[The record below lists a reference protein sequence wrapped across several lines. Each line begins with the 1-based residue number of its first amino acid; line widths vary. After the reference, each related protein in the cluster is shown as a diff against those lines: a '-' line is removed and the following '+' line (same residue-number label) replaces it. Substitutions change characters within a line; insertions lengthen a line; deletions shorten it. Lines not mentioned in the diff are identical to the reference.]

1 MSRIRDY
8 NINMDNSVTIGDK
21 EDEIEI
27 PENVDTIQLKDV
39 MEPIIQRAKE
49 KGQQII
55 AEARAQA
62 KREIDEL
69 KARKE
74 IIEQEIEKLKLS
86 AYEQS
91 EKQGHD
97 RGYEEG
103 IKKAQEEAQEKLN
116 AVDLFAKSN
125 FEIKNKILSSTKTDI
140 LNLCFEISKKV
151 CFEAINED
159 VLGKI
164 IDRALLLLETKS
176 QVNVMISPV
185 LAQRLPQDFDKK
197 FMNVRI
203 VINPKIADD
212 SIIVESL
219 SGNIDCSISTQIDKI
234 ANEIL
239 NGNQDWENWFIKR
252 NK

>member
-74 IIEQEIEKLKLS
+74 IIGRIRNFREN

-91 EKQGHD
+91 ND
-97 RGYEEG
+97 REH
-103 IKKAQEEAQEKLN
+103 
-116 AVDLFAKSN
+116 
-125 FEIKNKILSSTKTDI
+125 
-140 LNLCFEISKKV
+140 
-151 CFEAINED
+151 
-159 VLGKI
+159 
-164 IDRALLLLETKS
+164 
-176 QVNVMISPV
+176 
-185 LAQRLPQDFDKK
+185 
-197 FMNVRI
+197 
-203 VINPKIADD
+203 
-212 SIIVESL
+212 
-219 SGNIDCSISTQIDKI
+219 
-234 ANEIL
+234 
-239 NGNQDWENWFIKR
+239 KR
-252 NK
+252 NASRLNRGGIRE